1 VPQEQDHP
9 FAYTVAAWIL
19 TGVALVLVLFLH
31 LLPAL
36 MAGLL
41 VYELVHLMAP
51 AIQRRFPTQRAT
63 LVAVALLSGIV
74 MGLVSALAI
83 GLVLFF
89 SSDAGSVSVLMAKMA
104 DILETSRATMPGWF
118 AGLIPDRPDDMNEAV
133 VQWLRAHAAT
143 VRLAG
148 AEAGRFLLYVVAGM
162 VLGAMIVLSEVSL
175 AAHYRPLSGA
185 LIERATRLG
194 RSFRRVVF
202 AQVKISLL
210 NTLFTGIYLTLILP
224 LFDVHLPL
232 KKTLIAVTFITGL
245 LPVVGNLLSNTAI
258 VVVSLSYSV
267 NAAVASL
274 VFLIVIHKLEYLLNA
289 RIIGSRVESRTW
301 ELLMAMLAMEAAF
314 GIAGVIAAPIFY
326 AYAKDELSA
335 RGAV

>member
-1 VPQEQDHP
+1 
-9 FAYTVAAWIL
+9 
-19 TGVALVLVLFLH
+19 
-31 LLPAL
+31 
-36 MAGLL
+36 
-41 VYELVHLMAP
+41 
-51 AIQRRFPTQRAT
+51 
-63 LVAVALLSGIV
+63 
-74 MGLVSALAI
+74 
-83 GLVLFF
+83 
-89 SSDAGSVSVLMAKMA
+89 
-104 DILETSRATMPGWF
+104 
-118 AGLIPDRPDDMNEAV
+118 
-133 VQWLRAHAAT
+133 
-143 VRLAG
+143 
-148 AEAGRFLLYVVAGM
+148 
-162 VLGAMIVLSEVSL
+162 
-175 AAHYRPLSGA
+175 
-185 LIERATRLG
+185 
-194 RSFRRVVF
+194 VVF

-301 ELLMAMLAMEAAF
+301 ELLLAMLAMEAAF

>member
-1 VPQEQDHP
+1 MQPEQAPP

-19 TGVALVLVLFLH
+19 TGIALVLVLLLH

-36 MAGLL
+36 LAGML
-41 VYELVHLMAP
+41 VFELVHLMAP
-51 AIQRRFPTQRAT
+51 AIHRRFPNQRAT

-74 MGLVSALAI
+74 MALVSAL
-83 GLVLFF
+83 LVALVVFF
-89 SSDAGSVSVLMAKMA
+89 NSDAGSVSVLLAKMA
-104 DILETSRATMPGWF
+104 DIIETSRATMPGWF
-118 AGLIPDRPDDMNEAV
+118 AGLIPDRPDDMSEAV
-133 VQWLRAHAAT
+133 AQWLRTHATT

-148 AEAGRFLLYVVAGM
+148 AEAGRFLLYVVAGI
-162 VLGAMIVLSEVSL
+162 VLGAMLALSGVSPV
-175 AAHYRPLSGA
+175 AHYRPLAGA
-185 LIERATRLG
+185 LIERARRLS

-202 AQVKISLL
+202 AQVQISLL
-210 NTLFTGIYLTLILP
+210 NTLFTGIYLALILP
-224 LFDVHLPL
+224 LFGVHLPL

-267 NAAVASL
+267 QAAIASL
-274 VFLIVIHKLEYLLNA
+274 VFLVLIHKLEYLLNA

-301 ELLMAMLAMEAAF
+301 EMLMAMLVMEAAF
-314 GIAGVIAAPIFY
+314 GFAGVIAAPIFY
-326 AYAKDELSA
+326 AYAKDELMA